1 MRLRVVFLTLP
12 LALALPMSGLCA
24 DFDQAQSSQ
33 SKHASPP
40 VSVISADQRST
51 QHSGLEWASVA
62 AHLPD
67 PQTASP
73 EKLKIAGDNLAA
85 RQYFEDALDYY
96 GYALARGGDPS
107 ELQNQMGVAW
117 LKLGQNK
124 QAHAVFLRAV
134 RAQKRNDHAWNNL
147 GVTAYQNKD
156 YLQAIS
162 DYSRAV
168 HIDRESAAYRS
179 NLALAY
185 FSLMDMENAR
195 KQFAAAMR
203 LDPNFMT
210 SDDGY
215 GASVRIL
222 SGNNYGGICFQLARL
237 YASLNQLPE
246 MRSWLAKA
254 SGAGFDVKD
263 GMETDA
269 VLSPY
274 MKDPEVRQILLSE
287 DAARK
292 TKVTSAK
299 VPPLGGVTN

>member
-12 LALALPMSGLCA
+12 LALALPISGLCA

-124 QAHAVFLRAV
+124 QAHAAFLRAV

-215 GASVRIL
+215 GASVRLL

-237 YASLNQLPE
+237 YASQNQLPE
-246 MRSWLAKA
+246 MRLWLAKA
-254 SGAGFDVKD
+254 NGAGFDVKD

-269 VLSPY
+269 V
-274 MKDPEVRQILLSE
+274 ERRCGAE
-287 DAARK
+287 DEGDER
-292 TKVTSAK
+292 
-299 VPPLGGVTN
+299 